1 MKNSCQRRKQDRT
14 LLLLVGVD
22 SVPLRVR
29 EWPSIMLKFFSIAGC
44 SCNQTANHNGI

>member
-22 SVPLRVR
+22 SVPLRVGVAVDHA
-29 EWPSIMLKFFSIAGC
+29 EFF
-44 SCNQTANHNGI
+44 QYRWLFV